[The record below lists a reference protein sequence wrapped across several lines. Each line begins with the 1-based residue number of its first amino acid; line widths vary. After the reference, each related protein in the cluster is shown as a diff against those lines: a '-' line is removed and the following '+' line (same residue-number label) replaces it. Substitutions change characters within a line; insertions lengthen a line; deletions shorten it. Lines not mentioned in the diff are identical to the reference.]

1 MSISKG
7 NGGIRAQKADGAQQ
21 NPIDVYVGSRV
32 RLRRAILGLSQ
43 EKLADEL
50 GVTFQ
55 QIQKY
60 ERGLNRISA
69 SRLWNLACVLGVS
82 VNFFFENMEEEN
94 NGTAVSP
101 ISYGNGFSEEAP
113 TSFANDILARKDLLE
128 LIRHYVRITDPRVA
142 KNVVDLVKSITPEI
156 INDRSEDE

>member
-1 MSISKG
+1 MPISKK
-7 NGGIRAQKADGAQQ
+7 NGGAKANQTESNGQ

-69 SRLWNLACVLGVS
+69 SRLWHLAQVLGVS

-94 NGTAVSP
+94 QTPTPV
-101 ISYGNGFSEEAP
+101 SYGAGFSEDATP
-113 TSFANDILARKDLLE
+113 SSFADDILGRKDLLE
-128 LIRHYVRITDPRVA
+128 LIRHYVRITDPKVA
-142 KNVVDLVKSITPEI
+142 KNVVDLVKSLTPETE
-156 INDRSEDE
+156 INSNTNE

>member
-7 NGGIRAQKADGAQQ
+7 NSVAREKKTEGVQ
-21 NPIDVYVGSRV
+21 NPVDVYVGSRV

-43 EKLADEL
+43 EKLAEEL

-55 QIQKY
+55 QVQKY

-69 SRLWNLACVLGVS
+69 SRLWHLASVLGVS
-82 VNFFFENMEEEN
+82 VNFFFENMDSE
-94 NGTAVSP
+94 GTKST
-101 ISYGNGFSEEAP
+101 ITTMTHGNGFSEEAP
-113 TSFANDILARKDLLE
+113 TSFADDILSRKDLLE

-142 KNVVDLVKSITPEI
+142 KNVLDLVKSITPDVDIKSDVE
-156 INDRSEDE
+156 

>member
-1 MSISKG
+1 MPISKKT
-7 NGGIRAQKADGAQQ
+7 GGPKAKKIEGSGQ
-21 NPIDVYVGSRV
+21 NPIDIYVGSRV

-69 SRLWNLACVLGVS
+69 SRLWHLALVLGVS
-82 VNFFFENMEEEN
+82 VNFFFENMEEESQSS
-94 NGTAVSP
+94 SP
-101 ISYGNGFSEEAP
+101 VSYGAGFSEEAP
-113 TSFANDILARKDLLE
+113 SSFADDILGRKDLLE
-128 LIRHYVRITDPRVA
+128 LIRHYVRITDPKVA
-142 KNVVDLVKSITPEI
+142 KNVVDLVKSITPETELNI
-156 INDRSEDE
+156 PSGE